1 MLQEWR
7 KWGRISVRIGIDG
20 RALEGTRTGVARY
33 LANLLRLWAKEHP
46 AHEYYLYFEHQL
58 PADPLLRDACFTK
71 RLPLRLRLPT
81 QNVRELLWEQTIL
94 PAAARLDRVDLLFSP
109 AYTMPV
115 LFGGATVVTIH
126 DVSYEAHP
134 EWSRLPQRWKLRT
147 FSRLAARKADAVLTD
162 SEFSKQE
169 LLKHYRLPP
178 SKIRVIPLAADGF
191 PGPHPAGEAGEYVKD
206 RFGLNGD
213 YLIFVGSIFPRRRIA
228 TLLKAF
234 ELALKDGGPASLV
247 LVGENCL
254 RGSFDLPQAIEALN
268 LRLGRRAVLH
278 LPLVDDNDLQC
289 LYKGATAFVFLSE
302 YEGFGLTAL
311 EAMACGT
318 PVISARTS
326 SIPEVVGEAA
336 LLVSDPADPLEVSRT
351 ILTVSGDGERRAE
364 MVGRGLSQASRFSWR
379 RCAEETLRVLERCG
393 RASDC

>member
-1 MLQEWR
+1 M
-7 KWGRISVRIGIDG
+7 RIGIDG
-20 RALEGTRTGVARY
+20 RPLERERTGVARY
-33 LANLLRLWAKEHP
+33 LLGLLRMWAKEHR
-46 AHEYYLYFEHQL
+46 AHEYYLYFEHEV
-58 PADPLLRDACFTK
+58 PTDPILDEACFTK
-71 RLPLRLRLPT
+71 RLPARLPLLR
-81 QNVRELLWEQTIL
+81 QNIRQLLWEQTIL
-94 PAAARLDRVDLLFSP
+94 PLAARRDRVDLLFSP
-109 AYTMPV
+109 GYTLPA
-115 LFGGATVVTIH
+115 LFGGPAAVTIH

-134 EWSRLPQRWKLRT
+134 EWSRMAQRWRLRT
-147 FSRLAARKADAVLTD
+147 FSRLAARRARVVLTD

-169 LLKHYRLPP
+169 LLKYYRLPA
-178 SKIRVIPLAADGF
+178 SKIRVVPLAANDF

-206 RFGLNGD
+206 RFGLNEN
-213 YLIFVGSIFPRRRIA
+213 YLIFVGSIFPRRCIR
-228 TLLKAF
+228 TLLEAF

-247 LVGENCL
+247 LVGADCL
-254 RGSFDLPQAIEALN
+254 RSSFELPQAVEALN

-278 LPLVDDNDLQC
+278 LPRVEDSELRC

-336 LLVSDPADPLEVSRT
+336 LLVCDPTDAVQVSQA
-351 ILTVSGDGERRAE
+351 ILAVSGDANRRAE
-364 MVGRGLSQASRFSWR
+364 MVRRGLSQASRFSWR

-393 RASDC
+393 RTVTKRH